1 MNVLD
6 DVLNRRLINTLRD
19 QVSKVL
25 SHMLFEDINTDKCV
39 DEVSSIVNNLL
50 NSMYQGSIIDDYSI
64 SEPSL
69 PIGKKLTSIIRI
81 NNGRRRPVYVAN
93 IILSCSDTYTIKTS
107 RSLRAA
113 KTALKKFDTT
123 GFFVC
128 DINIKPIEA
137 PEFITL
143 KIKVNRNA

>member
-25 SHMLFEDINTDKCV
+25 SHMLFEDIN
-39 DEVSSIVNNLL
+39 
-50 NSMYQGSIIDDYSI
+50 
-64 SEPSL
+64 
-69 PIGKKLTSIIRI
+69 
-81 NNGRRRPVYVAN
+81 
-93 IILSCSDTYTIKTS
+93 
-107 RSLRAA
+107 
-113 KTALKKFDTT
+113 
-123 GFFVC
+123 
-128 DINIKPIEA
+128 IKPIEA